1 MNSKCIGSVA
11 LAACV
16 LLFGAA
22 RPVVDGARGFESAS
36 YGFSI
41 DPPEFEV
48 DPDCE
53 NAMVAHFFWPPE
65 ADFAPNLNIQRQR
78 YEGSIAEY
86 AKLSEAQAESANW
99 KLLESKAG
107 AIGDRASHRMRYRAA
122 MASNDLEFV
131 SLAVRDGESH
141 VLLFTYTVP
150 QARAGELKEAIEE
163 SIASLKFD

>member
-1 MNSKCIGSVA
+1 MSSKCIGSVA

-22 RPVVDGARGFESAS
+22 RPVVDGGREFESAA
-36 YGFSI
+36 YGFAF

-48 DPDCE
+48 DPDCA
-53 NAMVAHFFWPPE
+53 NSMVAHFYGPPE
-65 ADFAPNLNIQRQR
+65 DGFAPNVNIQRQR
-78 YEGSIAEY
+78 YEGSIEEY
-86 AKLSEAQAESANW
+86 AKLSEAQTESANW

-107 AIGDRASHRMRYRAA
+107 AIGDRATHRMRAQA
-122 MASNDLEFV
+122 TLASNDLEFV

-150 QARAGELKEAIEE
+150 QARADELEKAIEE